1 MFRKHFWAILAFGT
15 LALGA
20 CADGG
25 LTDPSGPATPPNFAK
40 TVKSDSTSSTS
51 TGTTART
58 TDGYAVAW

>member
-1 MFRKHFWAILAFGT
+1 MIRKHFWSILAFGT

-25 LTDPSGPATPPNFAK
+25 LTDPSGSTPPPDFAR
-40 TVKSDSTSSTS
+40 TVKSDSTSTP
-51 TGTTART
+51 TTARS